1 MKTTILL
8 LAYTC
13 DIVPKVPN
21 WQECVGKMDGT
32 ATIQLN
38 YSTTQEY
45 ADAYTNEIKRLR
57 TDIATSIETE
67 TGNTISGFSIN
78 CIGSWTVGI

>member
-13 DIVPKVPN
+13 DIVPKIPN
-21 WQECVGKMDGT
+21 GQERVGKTDGT

-45 ADAYTNEIKRLR
+45 ADAYTKEIKKLR
-57 TDIATSIETE
+57 EAIASGVGTE
-67 TGNTISGFSIN
+67 NTISGFSIN
-78 CIGSWTVGI
+78 CIDSWTVGF